1 MKERGVGV
9 SCRGCF
15 WCCPACFWCCFFCV
29 TPVFPVLLLLV
40 RPPPV
45 YSLLRVAA
53 SDVAPDFSRTRN
65 GTILTVLGMASS
77 VCLPQN
83 FIKGLGKSGQLSMR
97 TLQEGF
103 LYVAFT
109 LCSPQIHIS
118 HLLLQLGES
127 VQRFLQG
134 MVPARKKIK
143 KERKE
148 KKKRKR
154 KRLGL
159 ASSRFGLG
167 LVGGSRV
174 FAPLGISPSSSFP
187 VSEVFASGVGNS
199 FDVAPVCGMAASD
212 VAPVYVVATLLM
224 FPLFLVWPLFMAM
237 LYLKQE

>member
-1 MKERGVGV
+1 L
-9 SCRGCF
+9 F
-15 WCCPACFWCCFFCV
+15 L
-29 TPVFPVLLLLV
+29 VLLLLCDPCLSGV
-40 RPPPV
+40 VASGAAPPV

-97 TLQEGF
+97 TLQEGS

-134 MVPARKKIK
+134 MVPARKKSK
-143 KERKE
+143 RKE
-148 KKKRKR
+148 KKKRKEKENDWGWHR
-154 KRLGL
+154 QGSVL
-159 ASSRFGLG
+159 ALWGGAECLRPWAYPLLLLSLCPKFSL
-167 LVGGSRV
+167 LVWATV
-174 FAPLGISPSSSFP
+174 LMLPLF
-187 VSEVFASGVGNS
+187 
-199 FDVAPVCGMAASD
+199 
-212 VAPVYVVATLLM
+212 VVWLLLM
-224 FPLFLVWPLFMAM
+224 WPLFMLWLLLMFLVSGMAPV
-237 LYLKQE
+237 YGDAVSEAGIAKY